1 MVTRKTRAPAEM
13 VAGELFFATNLSGA
27 PHDKARSV
35 SPQGFPGAIVHRSG
49 ASGVPA
55 SGPFRRGCP
64 QRPETQ
70 HREAGK
76 SGGAAGSGSAAELQA
91 PG

>member
-1 MVTRKTRAPAEM
+1 MVP
-13 VAGELFFATNLSGA
+13 GEIFFATNLSGA

-49 ASGVPA
+49 ASGIPS
-55 SGPFRRGCP
+55 SGPFRWGCP

-70 HREAGK
+70 HRVARE
-76 SGGAAGSGSAAELQA
+76 SGGGAGSGPAAELQA